1 MLYAEV
7 IIPRPLDTT
16 FTYRVPDGL
25 AADIR
30 NGSRVIVPFGPR
42 RYYTGVVDSLSP
54 VGPVNTDYAMK
65 DVAMVVDP
73 RPIVRHPQVKFWR
86 WLAGYYLCSLGEVYA
101 AALPA
106 GLKIESETQIELN
119 REAVDDDAFDLDLDR
134 RESTLIE
141 LLASKGGV
149 MSPREISSVDGF
161 SNPEPV
167 IARLLGKQL
176 VVIKEKLVERFKA
189 RKESYV
195 ALVVNDG
202 ESPDDLFARVKGAK
216 AQERALMALISL
228 GGMKPDG
235 SQAREV
241 TRKALEERAA
251 VTGPIIKELQKKGLV
266 RLYDKEISRFTY
278 NGPTVSTLPELSD
291 AQKRAYEEIDKAFID
306 HQVTLLH
313 GVTSSGK
320 TEIYI
325 TLIDRILRRGDRALF
340 LVPEIALTTQLTRR
354 LQRVFG
360 DKVVIYH
367 SKFSDAERVEVWLR
381 LLNSDDPCVVIGA
394 RSAVFL
400 PFGNLGLVIVDEEHD
415 PSYKQA
421 DPAPRYNGRDAAIVL
436 ATMHGAKVLLGSATP
451 SVETYYKAVS
461 GKYGLVTLTER
472 FSGATLPEVEIVDLN
487 RERQA
492 GRMTGAFADRT
503 LAEARKNLN
512 EGRQVIF
519 FLNRR
524 GYSPVARCKMCGFVP
539 KCDFCDV
546 SLTYHRRP
554 EELVCHYCG
563 TVYPMMKV
571 CPSCHEPTLEVV
583 GYGTERVEDEIT
595 ASFPDRRIIRMD
607 LDTTRNK
614 NAYADLVADFS
625 AHKADI
631 LVGTQMV
638 TKGLDF
644 GDVGLVIVS
653 GADRL
658 AAYPDFHS
666 TERAFNLISQVSGRA
681 GRRRDTQGRV
691 LIETRNPDNPVFALA
706 AAHDYLSFYKTEV
719 DERRAFNYPPFTR
732 IIDIYIKH
740 KDSAEA
746 TRLANIYAA
755 RLRELFGNRVSG
767 PQEPMVARVKL
778 MYIRKIMLKIEVEA
792 SMTKV
797 KEILRN
803 LYIETAS
810 SPLTRGLRLYYDV
823 DPA

>member
-16 FTYRVPDGL
+16 FTYRVPDAL

-119 REAVDDDAFDLDLDR
+119 REAVADDVFDLDR

-167 IARLLGKQL
+167 IARLLDKQL

-202 ESPDDLFARVKGAK
+202 ESPGDLFARVKGAK

-278 NGPTVSTLPELSD
+278 NGPTVNSLPQLSD

>member
-65 DVAMVVDP
+65 DVVMVVDP

-119 REAVDDDAFDLDLDR
+119 REAVDDDAFDLDR

-167 IARLLGKQL
+167 IARLLDKQL

-189 RKESYV
+189 KKESYV
-195 ALVVNDG
+195 ALIVNDG
-202 ESPDDLFARVKGAK
+202 ENPDDFFARVKGAK

-746 TRLANIYAA
+746 TRLANIYSA

>member
-16 FTYRVPDGL
+16 FTYRVPDAL

-119 REAVDDDAFDLDLDR
+119 REAVADDVFDLDW

-167 IARLLGKQL
+167 IARLLDKQL

-189 RKESYV
+189 KKESYV

-202 ESPDDLFARVKGAK
+202 ESPSDLFARVKGAK

-278 NGPTVSTLPELSD
+278 NGPTVNSLPQLSD

>member
-65 DVAMVVDP
+65 DVVMVVDP

-119 REAVDDDAFDLDLDR
+119 REAVDDDAFDLDR

-167 IARLLGKQL
+167 IARLLDKQL

-189 RKESYV
+189 KKESYV
-195 ALVVNDG
+195 ALIVNDG
-202 ESPDDLFARVKGAK
+202 ESPDDFFARVKGAK

-278 NGPTVSTLPELSD
+278 NGPTVRSLPELSD

-803 LYIETAS
+803 LYIETTS

>member
-65 DVAMVVDP
+65 DVVMVVDP

-119 REAVDDDAFDLDLDR
+119 REAVDDDAFDLDR

-167 IARLLGKQL
+167 IARLLDKQL

-189 RKESYV
+189 KKESYV
-195 ALVVNDG
+195 ALIVNDG
-202 ESPDDLFARVKGAK
+202 ESPDDFFARVKGAK

-278 NGPTVSTLPELSD
+278 NGPTVNSLPQLSD

-461 GKYGLVTLTER
+461 DKYGLVTLTER

>member
-65 DVAMVVDP
+65 DVVMVVDP

-119 REAVDDDAFDLDLDR
+119 REAVADDVFDLDR

-167 IARLLGKQL
+167 IARLLDKQL

-278 NGPTVSTLPELSD
+278 NGPTVSSLPQLSD

-436 ATMHGAKVLLGSATP
+436 ATMHGTKVLLGSATP

>member
-16 FTYRVPDGL
+16 FTYRVPDAL

-119 REAVDDDAFDLDLDR
+119 REAVADDAFDLDR

-167 IARLLGKQL
+167 IARLLDKQL

-189 RKESYV
+189 KKESYV

-278 NGPTVSTLPELSD
+278 NGPTVSSLPELSD

>member
-16 FTYRVPDGL
+16 FTYRVPDAL

-30 NGSRVIVPFGPR
+30 SGSRVIVPFGPR

-65 DVAMVVDP
+65 DVVMVVDP

-119 REAVDDDAFDLDLDR
+119 REAVDDDAFDLDR

-167 IARLLGKQL
+167 IARLLDKQL
-176 VVIKEKLVERFKA
+176 VVIKEKLVERFKSK
-189 RKESYV
+189 KESYV
-195 ALVVNDG
+195 ALIVNDG
-202 ESPDDLFARVKGAK
+202 ESPDDFFARVKGAK

>member
-16 FTYRVPDGL
+16 FTYRVPDAL

-65 DVAMVVDP
+65 DVVMVVDP

-119 REAVDDDAFDLDLDR
+119 REAVADDVFDLDR

-167 IARLLGKQL
+167 IARLLDKQL

-278 NGPTVSTLPELSD
+278 NGPTVSSLPQLSD

-451 SVETYYKAVS
+451 SVETYYKSVS

>member
-16 FTYRVPDGL
+16 FTYRVPDAL

-65 DVAMVVDP
+65 DVVMVVDP

-119 REAVDDDAFDLDLDR
+119 REAVADDVFDLDR

>member
-65 DVAMVVDP
+65 DVVMVVDP

-119 REAVDDDAFDLDLDR
+119 REAVDDDAFDLDR

-167 IARLLGKQL
+167 IARLLDKQL

-189 RKESYV
+189 KKESYV
-195 ALVVNDG
+195 ALIVNDG
-202 ESPDDLFARVKGAK
+202 ESPDDFFARVKGAK

-367 SKFSDAERVEVWLR
+367 SKFSDAERVEVWLW

>member
-16 FTYRVPDGL
+16 FTYRVPDAL

-65 DVAMVVDP
+65 DVVMVVDP

-119 REAVDDDAFDLDLDR
+119 REAVADDVFDLDR
-134 RESTLIE
+134 RESTLVE

-461 GKYGLVTLTER
+461 DKYGLVTLTER

-740 KDSAEA
+740 KDSVEA

>member
-16 FTYRVPDGL
+16 FTYRVPDAL

-65 DVAMVVDP
+65 DVVMVVDP

-119 REAVDDDAFDLDLDR
+119 REAVADDAFDLDR

-167 IARLLGKQL
+167 IARLLDKQL

-492 GRMTGAFADRT
+492 GRMTDAFADRT

-524 GYSPVARCKMCGFVP
+524 GYSPVTRCKMCGFVP

>member
-119 REAVDDDAFDLDLDR
+119 REAVADDVFDLDR

-167 IARLLGKQL
+167 IARLLDKQL

-189 RKESYV
+189 KKESYV
-195 ALVVNDG
+195 ALVVSRG
-202 ESPDDLFARVKGAK
+202 EKADALFARVKGAK

-278 NGPTVSTLPELSD
+278 NGPTVNSLPQLSD

-461 GKYGLVTLTER
+461 DKYGLVTLTER

-595 ASFPDRRIIRMD
+595 ASFPDSRIIRMD

-778 MYIRKIMLKIEVEA
+778 LYIRKIMLKIEVGA

-803 LYIETAS
+803 LYVETAS

>member
-16 FTYRVPDGL
+16 FTYRVPDAL

-65 DVAMVVDP
+65 DVVMVVDP

-119 REAVDDDAFDLDLDR
+119 REAVDDDAFDLDR

-167 IARLLGKQL
+167 IARLLDKQL

-189 RKESYV
+189 KKESYV
-195 ALVVNDG
+195 ALIVNDG
-202 ESPDDLFARVKGAK
+202 ESPDDFFARVKGAK

-691 LIETRNPDNPVFALA
+691 LIETRNHDNPVFALA

-719 DERRAFNYPPFTR
+719 DERRAFNYPPFIR

>member
-65 DVAMVVDP
+65 DVVMVVDP

-119 REAVDDDAFDLDLDR
+119 REAVDDDAFDLDR

-167 IARLLGKQL
+167 IARLLDKQL

-189 RKESYV
+189 KKESYV
-195 ALVVNDG
+195 ALIVNDG

-278 NGPTVSTLPELSD
+278 NGPTVSSLPELSD

-740 KDSAEA
+740 KDSVEA

>member
-25 AADIR
+25 ATDIR

-65 DVAMVVDP
+65 DVVMVVDS

-119 REAVDDDAFDLDLDR
+119 REAVADDVFDLDR
-134 RESTLIE
+134 REITLIE

-167 IARLLGKQL
+167 IARLLDKQL

-195 ALVVNDG
+195 ALIINDG
-202 ESPDDLFARVKGAK
+202 ESPGDLFARVKGAK

-251 VTGPIIKELQKKGLV
+251 VTGSIIKELQKKGLV

-278 NGPTVSTLPELSD
+278 NGPTVRSLPQLSD

-595 ASFPDRRIIRMD
+595 ASFSDRRIIRMD

>member
-16 FTYRVPDGL
+16 FTYRVPDAL

-119 REAVDDDAFDLDLDR
+119 REAVADDVFDLDR

-167 IARLLGKQL
+167 IARLLDKQL

-202 ESPDDLFARVKGAK
+202 ESPGDLFARVKGAK
-216 AQERALMALISL
+216 AQERALMALICL

-278 NGPTVSTLPELSD
+278 NGPTVNSLPQLSD

>member
-16 FTYRVPDGL
+16 FTYRVPDAL

-119 REAVDDDAFDLDLDR
+119 REAVADDVFDLDR

-167 IARLLGKQL
+167 IARLLDKQL

-202 ESPDDLFARVKGAK
+202 ESPGDLFARVKGAK

-251 VTGPIIKELQKKGLV
+251 VTGPIINELQKKGLV

-278 NGPTVSTLPELSD
+278 NGPTVNSLPQLSD

-719 DERRAFNYPPFTR
+719 DERRTFNYPPFTR

>member
-16 FTYRVPDGL
+16 FTYRVPDAL

-65 DVAMVVDP
+65 DVVMVVDS

-119 REAVDDDAFDLDLDR
+119 REAVADDAFDLDR

-167 IARLLGKQL
+167 IARLLDKQL

-195 ALVVNDG
+195 ALIVNDG
-202 ESPDDLFARVKGAK
+202 ESPGDLFARVKGAK

-278 NGPTVSTLPELSD
+278 NGPTVSSLPQLSD

-461 GKYGLVTLTER
+461 DKYGLVTLTER

-778 MYIRKIMLKIEVEA
+778 LYIRKIMLKIEVGA

-803 LYIETAS
+803 LYVETAS

>member
-16 FTYRVPDGL
+16 FTYRVPDAL

-119 REAVDDDAFDLDLDR
+119 REAVADDVFDLDR

-167 IARLLGKQL
+167 IARLLDKQL

-202 ESPDDLFARVKGAK
+202 ESPDDFFARVKGAK

-241 TRKALEERAA
+241 TRKTLEERAA

-278 NGPTVSTLPELSD
+278 NGPTVSSLPQLSD

-472 FSGATLPEVEIVDLN
+472 FNGATLPEVEIVDLN

-503 LAEARKNLN
+503 LAEARKNL
-512 EGRQVIF
+512 
-519 FLNRR
+519 
-524 GYSPVARCKMCGFVP
+524 
-539 KCDFCDV
+539 
-546 SLTYHRRP
+546 SLIH
-554 EELVCHYCG
+554 
-563 TVYPMMKV
+563 
-571 CPSCHEPTLEVV
+571 
-583 GYGTERVEDEIT
+583 I
-595 ASFPDRRIIRMD
+595 
-607 LDTTRNK
+607 
-614 NAYADLVADFS
+614 
-625 AHKADI
+625 
-631 LVGTQMV
+631 
-638 TKGLDF
+638 
-644 GDVGLVIVS
+644 
-653 GADRL
+653 
-658 AAYPDFHS
+658 
-666 TERAFNLISQVSGRA
+666 
-681 GRRRDTQGRV
+681 
-691 LIETRNPDNPVFALA
+691 
-706 AAHDYLSFYKTEV
+706 
-719 DERRAFNYPPFTR
+719 
-732 IIDIYIKH
+732 
-740 KDSAEA
+740 
-746 TRLANIYAA
+746 
-755 RLRELFGNRVSG
+755 
-767 PQEPMVARVKL
+767 
-778 MYIRKIMLKIEVEA
+778 
-792 SMTKV
+792 
-797 KEILRN
+797 
-803 LYIETAS
+803 
-810 SPLTRGLRLYYDV
+810 
-823 DPA
+823 

>member
-16 FTYRVPDGL
+16 FTYRVPDSL

-65 DVAMVVDP
+65 DVVMVVDP

-119 REAVDDDAFDLDLDR
+119 REAVDDDAFDLDR

-149 MSPREISSVDGF
+149 MSPCEISSVDGF

-167 IARLLGKQL
+167 IARLLDKQL

-195 ALVVNDG
+195 ALIVNDG
-202 ESPDDLFARVKGAK
+202 ESPDDFFARVKGAK

-320 TEIYI
+320 TEIYV

>member
-65 DVAMVVDP
+65 DVVMVVDP

-119 REAVDDDAFDLDLDR
+119 REAVADDAFDLDR

-167 IARLLGKQL
+167 IARLLDKQL

-189 RKESYV
+189 KKESYV
-195 ALVVNDG
+195 ALIVNDG
-202 ESPDDLFARVKGAK
+202 ESPDDFFARVKGAK

-451 SVETYYKAVS
+451 SVETYYKAVN

-740 KDSAEA
+740 KDSVEA

>member
-16 FTYRVPDGL
+16 FTYRVPDAL

-86 WLAGYYLCSLGEVYA
+86 WLAGYYLSSLGEVYA

-119 REAVDDDAFDLDLDR
+119 REAVADDVFDLDR

-167 IARLLGKQL
+167 IARLLDKQL

-202 ESPDDLFARVKGAK
+202 ESPDDFFARVKGAK

-241 TRKALEERAA
+241 TRKTLEERAA

-278 NGPTVSTLPELSD
+278 NGPTVSSLPQLSD

>member
-42 RYYTGVVDSLSP
+42 RYYTGVVDSLSS

-65 DVAMVVDP
+65 DVVMVVDP

-119 REAVDDDAFDLDLDR
+119 REAVDDDAFDLDR

-167 IARLLGKQL
+167 IARLLDKQL

-189 RKESYV
+189 KKESYV
-195 ALVVNDG
+195 ALIVNDG
-202 ESPDDLFARVKGAK
+202 ESPDDFFARVKGAK

-492 GRMTGAFADRT
+492 GRMTGAFADST

-792 SMTKV
+792 SMAKV

-803 LYIETAS
+803 LYVETAS

>member
-42 RYYTGVVDSLSP
+42 RYYTGVVDSLSS

-65 DVAMVVDP
+65 DVVMVVDP

-119 REAVDDDAFDLDLDR
+119 REAVDDDAFDLDR

-167 IARLLGKQL
+167 IARLLDKQL

-189 RKESYV
+189 KKESYV
-195 ALVVNDG
+195 ALIVNDG
-202 ESPDDLFARVKGAK
+202 ESPDDFFARVKGAK

>member
-16 FTYRVPDGL
+16 FTYRVPDSL

-119 REAVDDDAFDLDLDR
+119 REAVDDDAFDLDR

-167 IARLLGKQL
+167 IARLLDKQL

-202 ESPDDLFARVKGAK
+202 ESPGNLFARVKGAK

-278 NGPTVSTLPELSD
+278 NGPTVNSLPQLSD

>member
-65 DVAMVVDP
+65 DVVMVVDP

-119 REAVDDDAFDLDLDR
+119 REAVDDDAFDLDR

-167 IARLLGKQL
+167 IARLLDKQL

-189 RKESYV
+189 KKESYV

-278 NGPTVSTLPELSD
+278 NGPTVRSLPELSD

>member
-65 DVAMVVDP
+65 DVVMVVDP

-119 REAVDDDAFDLDLDR
+119 REAVDDDAFDLDR

-167 IARLLGKQL
+167 IARLLDKQL

-189 RKESYV
+189 KKESYV
-195 ALVVNDG
+195 ALIINDG
-202 ESPDDLFARVKGAK
+202 ESPGDLFARVKGAK

-278 NGPTVSTLPELSD
+278 NGPTVSSLPELSD

-778 MYIRKIMLKIEVEA
+778 MYIRKIMLKIEVGA

>member
-16 FTYRVPDGL
+16 FTYRVPDAL

-65 DVAMVVDP
+65 DVVMVVDP

-119 REAVDDDAFDLDLDR
+119 REAVADDVFDLDR

-167 IARLLGKQL
+167 IARLLDKQL

-189 RKESYV
+189 KKESYV
-195 ALVVNDG
+195 ALIVNDG
-202 ESPDDLFARVKGAK
+202 ESPDDFFARVKGAK

-278 NGPTVSTLPELSD
+278 NGPTVNSLPQLSD

-792 SMTKV
+792 SMAKV

-803 LYIETAS
+803 LYVETAS

>member
-16 FTYRVPDGL
+16 FTYRVPDAL

-65 DVAMVVDP
+65 DVVMVVDP

-119 REAVDDDAFDLDLDR
+119 REAVDDDAFDLDR

-167 IARLLGKQL
+167 IARLLDKQL

-189 RKESYV
+189 KKESYV
-195 ALVVNDG
+195 ALIVNDG
-202 ESPDDLFARVKGAK
+202 ESPDDFFARVKGAK

-340 LVPEIALTTQLTRR
+340 LVPEIALTTQLTQR

-719 DERRAFNYPPFTR
+719 DERGAFNYPPFTR

-792 SMTKV
+792 SMAKV

>member
-16 FTYRVPDGL
+16 FTYRVPDAL

-119 REAVDDDAFDLDLDR
+119 REAVADDVFDLDR

-167 IARLLGKQL
+167 IARLLDKQL

-189 RKESYV
+189 KKESYV

-202 ESPDDLFARVKGAK
+202 ESPGDLFARVKGAK

-278 NGPTVSTLPELSD
+278 NGPTVNSLPQLSD

-691 LIETRNPDNPVFALA
+691 LIETRNPGNPVFALA

>member
-54 VGPVNTDYAMK
+54 VGPVNTDYARK
-65 DVAMVVDP
+65 DVVMVVDP

-119 REAVDDDAFDLDLDR
+119 REAVDDDAFDLDR

-167 IARLLGKQL
+167 IARLLDKQL

-189 RKESYV
+189 KKESYV
-195 ALVVNDG
+195 ALIVNDG
-202 ESPDDLFARVKGAK
+202 ESPDDFFARVKGAK

-278 NGPTVSTLPELSD
+278 NGPTVRSLPELSD

-803 LYIETAS
+803 LYIETTS

>member
-54 VGPVNTDYAMK
+54 VGPVNTDYARK
-65 DVAMVVDP
+65 DVVMVVDP

-119 REAVDDDAFDLDLDR
+119 REAVDDDAFDLDR

-167 IARLLGKQL
+167 IARLLDKQL

-189 RKESYV
+189 KKESYV
-195 ALVVNDG
+195 ALIVNDG
-202 ESPDDLFARVKGAK
+202 ESPDDFFARVKGAK

-278 NGPTVSTLPELSD
+278 NGPTVRSLPELSD

-340 LVPEIALTTQLTRR
+340 LVPEIARTTQLTRR

-803 LYIETAS
+803 LYIETTS

>member
-65 DVAMVVDP
+65 DVVMVVDP

-119 REAVDDDAFDLDLDR
+119 REAVDDDAFDLDR

-167 IARLLGKQL
+167 IARLLDKQL

-189 RKESYV
+189 KKESYV
-195 ALVVNDG
+195 ALIVNDG
-202 ESPDDLFARVKGAK
+202 ESPDDFFARVKGAK

>member
-16 FTYRVPDGL
+16 FTYRVPDAL

-65 DVAMVVDP
+65 DVVMVVDS

-119 REAVDDDAFDLDLDR
+119 REAVADDAFDLDR

-167 IARLLGKQL
+167 IARLLDKQL

-195 ALVVNDG
+195 ALIVNDG
-202 ESPDDLFARVKGAK
+202 ESPGDLFARVKGAK

-278 NGPTVSTLPELSD
+278 NGPTVSSLPELSD

>member
-65 DVAMVVDP
+65 DVVMVVDP

-119 REAVDDDAFDLDLDR
+119 REAVDDDAFDLDR

-167 IARLLGKQL
+167 IARLLDKQL

-189 RKESYV
+189 KKESYV
-195 ALVVNDG
+195 ALIVNDG
-202 ESPDDLFARVKGAK
+202 ESPDDFFARVKGAK

-278 NGPTVSTLPELSD
+278 NGPTVNSLPQLSD

>member
-16 FTYRVPDGL
+16 FTYRVPDSL

-42 RYYTGVVDSLSP
+42 RYFTGVVDSLSP

-65 DVAMVVDP
+65 DVVMVVDP

-119 REAVDDDAFDLDLDR
+119 REAVADDVFDLDR

-167 IARLLGKQL
+167 IARLLDKQL

-195 ALVVNDG
+195 ALIVNDG

-278 NGPTVSTLPELSD
+278 NGPTVSSLPELSD

-803 LYIETAS
+803 LYIQTAS

>member
-65 DVAMVVDP
+65 DVVMVVDP

-119 REAVDDDAFDLDLDR
+119 REAVADDVFDLDR

>member
-65 DVAMVVDP
+65 DVVMVVDP

-119 REAVDDDAFDLDLDR
+119 REAVDDDVFDLDR

-167 IARLLGKQL
+167 IARLLDKQL

-189 RKESYV
+189 KKESYV
-195 ALVVNDG
+195 ALIVNDG
-202 ESPDDLFARVKGAK
+202 ESPDDFFARVKGAK

-278 NGPTVSTLPELSD
+278 NGPTVSSLPQLSD